1 MDNLRLLLARAHGI
15 CISNSEHVDEI
26 NVYKTPTSRL
36 HHELKLDLPG
46 FMEDFIP
53 AETVFKRC
61 QEIFTGEV
69 SVYQPETLYSILI
82 ETYSGRVAED
92 CREDFR
98 EKHCLGCQFTDS
110 CGIRGHGSQR
120 RHECLMWSALDR
132 LDACFTKCFKNM
144 KKAVVIDKF
153 LDSLS
158 SDLLRPDDREFYEY
172 VVAQITPRKNSI
184 TEMSHRFH

>member
-98 EKHCLGCQFTDS
+98 EKHCLGCQFVDS
-110 CGIRGHGSQR
+110 CGMTGHPSQR
-120 RHECLMWSALDR
+120 RHECLMIDPLQR
-132 LDACFTKCFKNM
+132 LETSFPECFKNA
-144 KKAVVIDKF
+144 KKAIIIREF
-153 LDSLS
+153 LDSLNS
-158 SDLLRPDDREFYEY
+158 ELLRPSDDEFYKCVIAQMDSQN
-172 VVAQITPRKNSI
+172 VVIET
-184 TEMSHRFH
+184 SHRFP